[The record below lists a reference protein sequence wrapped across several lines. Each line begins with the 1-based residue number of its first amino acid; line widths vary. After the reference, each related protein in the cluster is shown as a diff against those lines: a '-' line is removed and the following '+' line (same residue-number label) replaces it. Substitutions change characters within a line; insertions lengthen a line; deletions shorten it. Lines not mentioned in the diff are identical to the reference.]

1 MFSLEEDVRE
11 VEKFLALFFFPY
23 KSGTFLY
30 NPFFL
35 FISSSSTS
43 SEKCEK
49 EIGLI
54 GSRRMISR
62 EEAAK
67 E

>member
-11 VEKFLALFFFPY
+11 VEKFLALFFFR
-23 KSGTFLY
+23 TNQVLFFTIL
-30 NPFFL
+30 FFL
-35 FISSSSTS
+35 FISSSSTL